1 MNGTQ
6 LRGVRTARS
15 GAKLAARDSAADMRV
30 FYSLVT
36 LMIPLVTATHAAA
49 QAPPPRPYTPVAITR
64 PAGAEDV
71 SFTAFRAALAA
82 AAKSRV
88 YAELAALVLPQG
100 FFWDRDF
107 SQRFDGRR
115 PAVDNLA
122 VAVGLE
128 RRDGIGWSALAEY
141 AELAAAE
148 PLDSRPGVICAPP
161 RPNYDGVTFA
171 KLLDTTYTG
180 AIDWTYPRADSTPV
194 HAAPKPDAAAV
205 GTLGPHFVRLLAF
218 EGADSEP
225 LRTRWAHVVL
235 PDGETG
241 YVAPGSLMSLTAE
254 RLCYI
259 KDLVAGW
266 RIAGI
271 IAGGN

>member
-1 MNGTQ
+1 
-6 LRGVRTARS
+6 
-15 GAKLAARDSAADMRV
+15 MRV
-30 FYSLVT
+30 FHFLITSIVL
-36 LMIPLVTATHAAA
+36 LAAMPRAEA
-49 QAPPPRPYTPVAITR
+49 QSPPPRPYMPVAITR
-64 PAGAEDV
+64 PTASEDA
-71 SFTAFRAALAA
+71 SFTAFRTALAA
-82 AAKSRV
+82 AAKNRV

-107 SQRFDGRR
+107 ANRFDARR

-122 VAVGLE
+122 LAIGLE
-128 RRDGIGWSALAEY
+128 QRDGIGWMSLAEF
-141 AELAAAE
+141 AEQAAAE

-161 RPNYDGVTFA
+161 RPDYNGVAFA

-180 AIDWTYPRADSTPV
+180 AIGWAYPRADSTAV
-194 HAAPKPDAAAV
+194 HAAAKPGAAVV
-205 GTLGPHFVRLLAF
+205 GTLGPHFVRLLGF

-225 LRTRWAHVVL
+225 PRTRWAHVVL
-235 PDGETG
+235 PDGKTG
-241 YVAPGSLMSLTAE
+241 YAAPDNLMSLTTE

-271 IAGGN
+271 IEGGN